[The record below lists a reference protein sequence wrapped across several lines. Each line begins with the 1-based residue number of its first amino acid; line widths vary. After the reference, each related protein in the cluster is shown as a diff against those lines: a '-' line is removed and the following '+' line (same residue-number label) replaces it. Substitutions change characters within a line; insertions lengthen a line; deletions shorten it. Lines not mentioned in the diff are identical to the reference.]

1 MCGKGCNSIVKILY
15 LITSLENGGTQFVI
29 PQIVEVF
36 QQYGHS
42 VEIVSCEA
50 RDMLGASRLDEAGL
64 SYTLMASRKR
74 SKIRNIISL
83 IKIIRNLKP
92 DVIWTSLSAATL
104 VGQIAGKLTGVPV
117 VSWKHSATVRSYTK
131 AIQNF
136 SKLWIAD
143 SPTVARF
150 LETDV
155 GVPKNHIMSWPLYCC
170 DTSVTVSDYWNGDGV
185 LRLGSIGR
193 LAEQKNYFVL
203 LEGLHLFRERSP
215 ALADRV
221 CLTIVGEGHQRVEL
235 QSMINRYDMQN
246 EVSLV
251 GLLSKQDTAAFLEHL
266 HVYIQPSLFEG
277 MCLAVHEAMAAGLPV
292 MATPVGELQK
302 SVRDDETG
310 FVLTD
315 ALPEAICA
323 NLEKI
328 FSDPSM
334 LERLG
339 KRAMHEVRAH
349 YGPDTFQENGFLILE
364 KIRKDFVSA

>member
-1 MCGKGCNSIVKILY
+1 MKILY

-36 QQYGHS
+36 QKYGHT
-42 VEIVSCEA
+42 VDIVSCEP
-50 RDMLGASRLDEAGL
+50 RDMLGAGRLDEAGL
-64 SYTLMASRKR
+64 PYTVMANRKR

-83 IKIIRNLKP
+83 VKIIRRSKP
-92 DVIWTSLSAATL
+92 DVIWTSLSAATF

-131 AIQNF
+131 AIQNY
-136 SKLWIAD
+136 SELWIAD
-143 SPTVARF
+143 SPTVADF

-170 DTSVTVSDYWNGDGV
+170 DTSVSVPDYWKGEGM

-203 LEGLHLFRERSP
+203 LEGLHLFRERNP
-215 ALADRV
+215 GLADRV
-221 CLTIVGEGHQRVEL
+221 CLTIVGEGHQRAEL
-235 QSMINRYDMQN
+235 QGMINRYEMQN

-251 GLLSKQDTAAFLEHL
+251 GLLSKQDTAAFLGGL
-266 HVYIQPSLFEG
+266 HVYVQPSLFEG
-277 MCLAVHEAMAAGLPV
+277 MCLAAHEAMAAGLPV
-292 MATPVGELQK
+292 IATPVGELQK
-302 SVRDDETG
+302 SVRDHETG

-315 ALPEAICA
+315 VLPETICSS
-323 NLEKI
+323 LEKI

-339 KRAMHEVRAH
+339 KQAMHEVRTH
-349 YGPDTFQENGFLILE
+349 YGQDTFQKNGLLILE
-364 KIRKDFVSA
+364 RIRKELVTA